1 MKICSF
7 HSIFQYLY
15 NFDLVSWSETM
26 LVLIAVSELNA
37 LRNRNQRNDIV
48 VAWSLN
54 KAVALNMRRFLSGY

>member
-7 HSIFQYLY
+7 HSIFQYRY
-15 NFDLVSWSETM
+15 NSDLVSWSETM

-37 LRNRNQRNDIV
+37 LRNRNQRNAIA